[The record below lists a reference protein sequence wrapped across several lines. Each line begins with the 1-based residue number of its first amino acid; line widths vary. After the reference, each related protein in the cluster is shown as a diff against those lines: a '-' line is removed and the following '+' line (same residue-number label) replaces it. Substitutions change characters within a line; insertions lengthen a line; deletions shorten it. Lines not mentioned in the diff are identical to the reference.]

1 MNIDL
6 NMGLVKGRVYGDATA
21 NDDRGHVIAM
31 SNAALRVS

>member
-21 NDDRGHVIAM
+21 NDDRGHVH
-31 SNAALRVS
+31 S